1 MNELTAGQ
9 GQGLTAILIC
19 PDEELAAAFL
29 QTAQP
34 LAEISVVGRLAD
46 YPSGQVLE
54 ERVVSLQP
62 DVVLLDMGS
71 SREESQR
78 LVSHIVDYWPQISA
92 VGLSHSNEPDVI
104 LGCLRSGAS
113 EFLSSPFPAGDVQQ
127 ALLRMLRRKS
137 VEMRP
142 ASPARGSLL
151 AFVPVKGGA
160 GCTTLASSTAY
171 RIHKAGRQRVLLV
184 DFDLVS
190 GLISFLF
197 RINHPYSVIDAVKHS
212 GQLDEALWSSL
223 VCQRNGLDILAAPE
237 RPDPTPVDSYPV
249 QEVLEYA
256 RSTYDYVV
264 VDLGG
269 VCDSVSLATL
279 PMANSFYL
287 VCSRDMPSL
296 FLMRRAIQLLEE
308 TGYNPE
314 QMRVLVNRSEK
325 RPELSREDMEKIF
338 RAPVHAFFADDAAAV
353 SAALREG
360 VPVGDNTDLGR
371 SLGRF
376 VKKFLG
382 DQAPS
387 PSKGPRVR
395 TLRELLSGT

>member
-1 MNELTAGQ
+1 MAGQ
-9 GQGLTAILIC
+9 GKGLTAILIC
-19 PDEELAAAFL
+19 PDQQLAAAFL
-29 QTAQP
+29 QTVEP

-62 DVVLLDMGS
+62 DVVLLDVS
-71 SREESQR
+71 SKPEDSQR

-104 LGCLRSGAS
+104 LRCLRSGAA
-113 EFLSSPFPAGDVQQ
+113 EFLSSPFRSSDVQQ
-127 ALLRMLRRKS
+127 ALQRMLRRKS

-142 ASPARGSLL
+142 GSRARGSLL
-151 AFVPVKGGA
+151 AFVPAKGGA
-160 GCTTLASSTAY
+160 GCTTLAGSIAH
-171 RIHKAGRQRVLLV
+171 RIHKAGRQRVLLI
-184 DFDLVS
+184 DFDLVA

-197 RINHPYSVIDAVKHS
+197 RINHPYSVMDAVKHS
-212 GQLDEALWSSL
+212 GNLDDALWSSL
-223 VCQRNGLDILAAPE
+223 VCQRNGIDILPAPE
-237 RPDPTPVDSYPV
+237 RPDPTPVDAYPV

-256 RSTYDYVV
+256 RFAYDYVV

-269 VCDSVSLATL
+269 ICDSVSLSTL
-279 PMANSFYL
+279 PLANSVYL
-287 VCSRDMPSL
+287 VCGRDMPSL
-296 FLMRRAIQLLEE
+296 FLMRRAVQLLEE
-308 TGYNPE
+308 TGYNRE
-314 QMRVLVNRSEK
+314 QMRVLVNRFEK

-338 RAPVHAFFADDAAAV
+338 RAPVHALFPDDSAAV

-360 VPVGDNTDLGR
+360 VPVGENTDLGR

-382 DQAPS
+382 DQAAPA
-387 PSKGPRVR
+387 SKSPRVR
-395 TLRELLSGT
+395 TLKELLSGT

>member
-19 PDEELAAAFL
+19 PDQQLAAAFL
-29 QTAQP
+29 QTVQP
-34 LAEISVVGRLAD
+34 PAEISIVGRLTD

-54 ERVVSLQP
+54 ERVLSLQP
-62 DVVLLDMGS
+62 DVVLLDVS
-71 SREESQR
+71 SNHEDSQR
-78 LVSHIVDYWPQISA
+78 LLSHIVDYWPQISA

-104 LGCLRSGAS
+104 LRCLRSGAS
-113 EFLSSPFPAGDVQQ
+113 EFLSSPFHTSDVQQ
-127 ALLRMLRRKS
+127 ALQRMLRRKS

-151 AFVPVKGGA
+151 AFVPAKGGA
-160 GCTTLASSTAY
+160 GCTTLAGSTAH
-171 RIHKAGRQRVLLV
+171 RIHKAGRQRVLLI
-184 DFDLVS
+184 DFDLVA

-197 RINHPYSVIDAVKHS
+197 RINHPYSVIDAVKYS
-212 GQLDEALWSSL
+212 GRLDKALWSSL
-223 VCQRNGLDILAAPE
+223 VCQRNGIDILPAPE

-256 RSTYDYVV
+256 RSAYDYVV

-269 VCDSVSLATL
+269 ICDSVSLATL
-279 PMANSFYL
+279 PIANSVYL

-296 FLMRRAIQLLEE
+296 FLMRRAVQLLEE
-308 TGYNPE
+308 TGYNQK
-314 QMRVLVNRSEK
+314 QMRVLVNRFEK

-338 RAPVHAFFADDAAAV
+338 RAPVHAFFADDTAAV

-382 DQAPS
+382 DQVAS

-395 TLRELLSGT
+395 TLKELLSGT